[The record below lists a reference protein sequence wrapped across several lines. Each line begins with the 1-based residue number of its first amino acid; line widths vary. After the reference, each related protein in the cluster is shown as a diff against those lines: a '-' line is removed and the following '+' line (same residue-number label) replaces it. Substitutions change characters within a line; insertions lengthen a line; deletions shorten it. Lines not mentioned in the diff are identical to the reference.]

1 MRDIESLMRVT
12 DPARDLA
19 VEPVDVPRPKPDPVR
34 WRPPGQVV
42 MFAVAMLSSVGII
55 VAVLFTVPGNST
67 VGQGDYP
74 YYSTSAQVEAASD
87 TIVLATAASERNESY
102 EGFDY
107 RVVTLDV
114 QAIAKGSPGS
124 TIDVKL
130 VRNAS
135 EGETQLEIGHTYVLF
150 LETYDSVPAST
161 INPLQGAVEVI
172 GGRLQAEEVPVS
184 PRVLD
189 ALGLR

>member
-1 MRDIESLMRVT
+1 MRDIEALMRAA
-12 DPARDLA
+12 DPARDI
-19 VEPVDVPRPKPDPVR
+19 VIDQVPVPQPRPDPAR

-42 MFAVAMLSSVGII
+42 MFAVVVLSSVGII
-55 VAVLFTVPGNST
+55 VAVLFTVPGNGT

-74 YYSTSAQVEAASD
+74 YYATSAQVEAASD
-87 TIVLATAASERNESY
+87 TIVLATAVSERFATY

-114 QAIAKGSPGS
+114 QAVAKGSPGS

-135 EGETQLEIGHTYVLF
+135 EGETQLEIGHTYALF
-150 LETYDSVPAST
+150 LETYESVPAST
-161 INPLQGAVEVI
+161 INPTQGALEVI
-172 GGRLQAEEVPVS
+172 DGQLQPEDVPIS